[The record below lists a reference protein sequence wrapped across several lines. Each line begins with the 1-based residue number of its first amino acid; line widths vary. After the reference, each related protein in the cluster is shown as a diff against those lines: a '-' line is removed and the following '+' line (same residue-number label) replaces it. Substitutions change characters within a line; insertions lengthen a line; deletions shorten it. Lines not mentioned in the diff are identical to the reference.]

1 MHKIKQFM
9 QKEILTEYSEKQIHS
24 TPRLFSVI
32 LYYIKFI
39 EQNM

>member
-1 MHKIKQFM
+1 M
-9 QKEILTEYSEKQIHS
+9 QKKLTENNEKQIYP
-24 TPRLFSVI
+24 TPGLFGVI